1 LETTLAVATGTMTLE
16 ERGAGGPAFDWPP
29 LHGLSPIWTG
39 RGFLVGGEARAML
52 DYEAGESGWSEELT
66 RFHEEAAGEGTH
78 PIDVASR
85 QRARAA
91 LRRHVRA
98 DRGEVVLLEIGCS
111 SGFLVQ
117 ELIGDWPEG
126 LVIGSDYIA
135 GPLRRLA
142 TRLPNL
148 PLLRFDLIKC
158 PLPSA
163 SVDAAVLLNVL
174 EHIEDDEAAV
184 GQVARILKPG
194 GVAVVEVPA
203 GPRLYDAYD
212 KYLRHYRRYELE
224 QVSRLL
230 ERAGLTV
237 VTGSHLGCLLY
248 PAFAFVKRRN
258 QRWLAAPEQ
267 IQRAVVERNIRRS
280 GQGPLLRF
288 TTAIEEW
295 LARWVSFPV
304 GIRCVAVAMKQ
315 GRR

>member
-1 LETTLAVATGTMTLE
+1 MTLE
-16 ERGAGGPAFDWPP
+16 EQGTGGPSFNWPL

-39 RGFLVGGEARAML
+39 RGFLVGGKAQAVL

-85 QRARAA
+85 RRARAA

-98 DRGEVVLLEIGCS
+98 HPRQTVLLEIGCS
-111 SGFLVQ
+111 SGFLLR
-117 ELIGDWPEG
+117 ELMRDWPEG

-142 TRLPNL
+142 NRLPGL

-184 GQVARILKPG
+184 RQVARVLKPG

-212 KYLRHYRRYELE
+212 KYLRHYRRYELKE
-224 QVSRLL
+224 VRQLL
-230 ERAGLTV
+230 EQAGLTV
-237 VTGSHLGCLLY
+237 VAESHLGCVLY
-248 PAFAFVKRRN
+248 PAFVFVKRRN
-258 QRWLAAPEQ
+258 QRWLDAPEQ
-267 IQRAVVERNIRRS
+267 VQRAVVERNISRS
-280 GQGPLLRF
+280 GQGPLLKW
-288 TTAIEEW
+288 TTALEEW
-295 LARWVSFPV
+295 LARFVSFPI

-315 GRR
+315 PV

>member
-1 LETTLAVATGTMTLE
+1 MTLE
-16 ERGAGGPAFDWPP
+16 EQSSGGPSFDWPP
-29 LHGLSPIWTG
+29 LHGLSPVWTG
-39 RGFLVGGEARAML
+39 HGFLVGGEAQAVL

-66 RFHEEAAGEGTH
+66 RFHEDTAGEGTH

-85 QRARAA
+85 RRARAA

-98 DRGEVVLLEIGCS
+98 DHREAVLLEIGCS
-111 SGFLVQ
+111 SGFLLQ
-117 ELIGDWPEG
+117 ELMGDWPEG
-126 LVIGSDYIA
+126 LVIGSDYIP
-135 GPLRRLA
+135 GPLSRLA
-142 TRLPNL
+142 TRLPDL

-158 PLPSA
+158 PLPSS

-184 GQVARILKPG
+184 RQVARILKPG

-212 KYLRHYRRYELE
+212 KYLRHFRRYELKE
-224 QVSRLL
+224 VSQLL

-237 VTGSHLGCLLY
+237 VTESHLGCVLY
-248 PAFAFVKRRN
+248 PAFVFIKRRN
-258 QRWLAAPEQ
+258 QRWLDAPEQ
-267 IQRAVVERNIRRS
+267 VQRAMVERDIRRS
-280 GQGPLLRF
+280 GQGPLLKV

-304 GIRCVAVAMKQ
+304 GIRCVAVALKQ
-315 GRR
+315 PV